1 MPMTTRSMTQLPYN
15 TSLEIGGVFEPD
27 GPYYNKTIQEMRELA
42 YAERANIIIKTSKDS
57 WYIKKIKE
65 TENTITYEEIKR
77 RLNENVIN
85 RVKTKSKT
93 WVIYY

>member
-1 MPMTTRSMTQLPYN
+1 
-15 TSLEIGGVFEPD
+15 
-27 GPYYNKTIQEMRELA
+27 MRELA
-42 YAERANIIIKTSKDS
+42 CAERANIIIKTSKDS

-93 WVIYY
+93 WIIYY